1 MTNILTTKFDFEIEN
16 FIAALYFLH
25 RKYKPN
31 LRINLLR
38 LNCKLLLKNIG
49 TYFGRSPKMEVLTRG
64 TGFYCNKRG
73 SHTWLFC
80 QLLWYQM
87 PCWWTLDWQAFE
99 RGVENSGAPETYRLH
114 VLAHPIPQASLIY
127 LISLPSSS
135 LYGFFLPWNSR
146 GGLLECI
153 VLQMWER
160 TFVWKR
166 YTPATLTRFMHV
178 FVRLKKFYNA
188 TRECL
193 LLNLFSWLSHYANHT
208 EQQCFFI
215 FCIQLIDKLLR
226 EFAWWKILVI
236 KKEAISLL
244 SMAEPKI

>member
-1 MTNILTTKFDFEIEN
+1 MTNILTKKFDFEIRN
-16 FIAALYFLH
+16 FTAVLYFLH
-25 RKYKPN
+25 SKYKPN
-31 LRINLLR
+31 LRINILR
-38 LNCKLLLKNIG
+38 LNCKSLLKNTG
-49 TYFGRSPKMEVLTRG
+49 TYFARSPKMQVLTRG
-64 TGFYCNKRG
+64 KGFYCNKQG
-73 SHTWLFC
+73 SHTWLFS

-99 RGVENSGAPETYRLH
+99 SGVENSGAPETYRFH
-114 VLAHPIPQASLIY
+114 GYSLTLSHRLVFFY

-135 LYGFFLPWNSR
+135 LYDSFLPWNSR

-178 FVRLKKFYNA
+178 FVRLKQFDNV

-208 EQQCFFI
+208 E
-215 FCIQLIDKLLR
+215 
-226 EFAWWKILVI
+226 
-236 KKEAISLL
+236 
-244 SMAEPKI
+244 